1 MFRKSIKILIGL
13 VALLSIASIITY
25 LIYNEPLPKGQ
36 AGPEADALAQKM
48 LTAINNE
55 AYKNTRYLEWGFRNG
70 EHTYKWDK
78 ALGKVKVSWDDI
90 MVDLNLSQTEKS
102 RVYDK
107 GEIISE
113 TQERDKTIK
122 KAIDLFNNDSFWL
135 VAPFKVF
142 DKGVERRIVPMD
154 DGAKALLITY
164 TSGGSTPGDSYLWE
178 LQPNGFPIS
187 FKLWVKIIP
196 IGGLKATWD
205 DWQLSESGAFL
216 PKTHSLG
223 PIKLDMGNV
232 KAYNQD

>member
-1 MFRKSIKILIGL
+1 MK
-13 VALLSIASIITY
+13 
-25 LIYNEPLPKGQ
+25 
-36 AGPEADALAQKM
+36 
-48 LTAINNE
+48 
-55 AYKNTRYLEWGFRNG
+55 
-70 EHTYKWDK
+70 
-78 ALGKVKVSWDDI
+78 
-90 MVDLNLSQTEKS
+90 
-102 RVYDK
+102 
-107 GEIISE
+107 SE
-113 TQERDKTIK
+113 TQERYKTIK

-154 DGAKALLITY
+154 DGTKALLITY

-205 DWQLSESGAFL
+205 DWQLTESGAFL